1 MTVETA
7 AVMSGHKRKLGEGK
21 LFWLTAYLQL
31 GNYILNT
38 LNLSDIYNMLYETS
52 QPQVIR
58 NPCPAPVCASSFP
71 QSSSSVSSTFLE
83 CHDHATP
90 RGARPALQAHC
101 QQEWVEIGLRSQFLL
116 RQLSRLCTLNTGS
129 STFGFCLSRLL
140 PSCSK
145 IQQ

>member
-58 NPCPAPVCASSFP
+58 NP
-71 QSSSSVSSTFLE
+71 SVQ
-83 CHDHATP
+83 H
-90 RGARPALQAHC
+90 
-101 QQEWVEIGLRSQFLL
+101 
-116 RQLSRLCTLNTGS
+116 LSV
-129 STFGFCLSRLL
+129 LL
-140 PSCSK
+140 PFPSLPPASVQHFLSVT
-145 IQQ
+145 IMQHQEGRAQPFRRTVNRSG